1 MTLVVICR
9 ITRLRCLLPR
19 LVIFPFR
26 SQGMKAFSNAETFVM
41 KNIRETI
48 QNKKLTY
55 DGILNITEALQ
66 EGKVTEDELLNF
78 IKTKK

>member
-1 MTLVVICR
+1 
-9 ITRLRCLLPR
+9 
-19 LVIFPFR
+19 
-26 SQGMKAFSNAETFVM
+26 MKAFSNAETFVM
-41 KNIRETI
+41 KNIRETM

-55 DGILNITEALQ
+55 DGILNITEAIH

>member
-1 MTLVVICR
+1 M
-9 ITRLRCLLPR
+9 
-19 LVIFPFR
+19 
-26 SQGMKAFSNAETFVM
+26 
-41 KNIRETI
+41 